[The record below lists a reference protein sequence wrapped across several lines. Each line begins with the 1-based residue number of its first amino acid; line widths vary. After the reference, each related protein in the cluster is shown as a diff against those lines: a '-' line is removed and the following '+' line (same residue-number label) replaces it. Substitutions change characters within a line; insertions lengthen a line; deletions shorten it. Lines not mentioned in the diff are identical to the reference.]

1 MEPLSKNQYSVDDTK
16 TFPNML
22 ASIQPLQDVKEDVSY
37 DVESLFTHILIEETI
52 NYIIKQFYIQNNLTP
67 ICTKLVFRNILV
79 KPAIECTFKFNNLSL
94 KQVDR
99 CTMDQPLSFKSS
111 DVYMI
116 KIEND
121 LLSNV
126 CKCNL

>member
-99 CTMDQPLSFKSS
+99 CTMDQPLYFKSS

>member
-22 ASIQPLQDVKEDVSY
+22 ASIQPLQGVKEDVSY

-67 ICTKLVFRNILV
+67 ICTKLIFRNILV
-79 KPAIECTFKFNNLSL
+79 KPATECTFKFNNLSL

-99 CTMDQPLSFKSS
+99 CTMDQPLSFKFS